1 MRTFRDINNFSD
13 WSLKD
18 QDQYSI
24 STIKGLVMDA
34 TRKANSGHPG
44 GTMSCAD
51 FAYILYRDFLN
62 FDPNNPEWFNR
73 DRFVLSGGHM
83 SMLQYSLLLYIG
95 WLDMD
100 DIKNFRQL
108 HSRTPGHPEVEIP
121 GVECTTGPL
130 GQGFAM
136 GIGMA
141 HAEAYL
147 RNLFRSENE
156 EAKHL
161 VDHYT
166 YVLASDGDLQEPVSL
181 GSASLAGHLG
191 LSKLIVFYDANEAQ
205 ISGHTNRS
213 DSTSYAT
220 VFKGFNWDV
229 QEINGHDHE
238 QIRTA
243 IQKAQLMEKPSIII
257 GNTIMAKGTATM
269 ERDHNTHGAP
279 LPQEEIAASKEKLGL
294 PDEPFYCPPE
304 IIDHFRER
312 FLSLTGAVRSWEA
325 KRDSLST
332 IKDIS
337 FLISICLGDE
347 LPDLNYPDFVSG
359 ESLATRKAFGA
370 TLDQFAKSLPN
381 LIGGSAD
388 LEPSNYTGNFAKA
401 YSDFQVHHQSGRNIA
416 FGVREFPMAAMMN
429 GMALHGGV
437 IPFGGTF
444 LVFADYER
452 PALRLGAIQD
462 VRVIH
467 EFTHDSFHVGEDGPT
482 HQPIEQA
489 MALRAIPGFNVFRP
503 ADARE
508 TAVCF
513 RLALENKETPS
524 ALLLTRQGVPVTD
537 QDYET
542 LEASVRKGAYVIKDC
557 DGAPELVFI
566 ATGSEVS
573 LAVETA
579 ENMSD
584 KRVRVISMPCME
596 IFNEQDSNYKEKLI
610 PERGC
615 LKITLEAGITHG
627 WEKYAGPNGLSVGL
641 DHYGSSAPGKE
652 LADEFGFTPVK
663 VEKKI
668 RAHLDMLL

>member
-13 WSLKD
+13 WSLED

-147 RNLFRSENE
+147 RNLFRSEDE

-337 FLISICLGDE
+337 FLISICLEDE

-401 YSDFQVHHQSGRNIA
+401 YSDFQVHNQSGRNIA

-513 RLALENKETPS
+513 RLALENIETPS